1 MLMAFGFFLLA
12 YLVGSIP
19 CGYLL
24 VRAGRGLDVRHYGSH
39 NVGTINVLRVG
50 GVGLGLLT
58 LLGDLGKGLGMVLLA
73 GTVGARPEV
82 IAGVAF
88 GVLVGHAY
96 SAWFFLWE
104 KRFSEG
110 KSVASSLGILI
121 GLTILG
127 AWPGWVALVPVGVW
141 AGGLL
146 GPRLWT
152 GRWACISPATMAATL
167 SVPLAVWIAQPAAPY
182 LVLAVALAGLVLV
195 RHKNNIRRLCAGTEP
210 CLGERLAPSST

>member
-1 MLMAFGFFLLA
+1 MPGWWVNFRPDDLA
-12 YLVGSIP
+12 
-19 CGYLL
+19 
-24 VRAGRGLDVRHYGSH
+24 
-39 NVGTINVLRVG
+39 
-50 GVGLGLLT
+50 
-58 LLGDLGKGLGMVLLA
+58 
-73 GTVGARPEV
+73 
-82 IAGVAF
+82 
-88 GVLVGHAY
+88 
-96 SAWFFLWE
+96 
-104 KRFSEG
+104 
-110 KSVASSLGILI
+110 
-121 GLTILG
+121 ILG
-127 AWPGWVALVPVGVW
+127 AWPGWVAIVPVGVW